1 MRRALLAALL
11 LAGLALPAAEAQRA
25 TLTAPRQNMTPLTL
39 RAEHGQDHWRIL
51 VLEGGME
58 SQRIEVQ
65 SDLPEVRP
73 RLADAD
79 GDGAPD
85 LWVPVIGGNA
95 NTAWEVWLMRPA
107 EARFVR
113 AGEVSGLGFSRDR
126 GGMLVALGRNGC
138 CASSLTWH
146 RFSAEGALREAFA
159 VERQEGFSR
168 ALACEGLAIAEE
180 PPAATVRAACGLAVG
195 QMPGRRLGVP

>member
-1 MRRALLAALL
+1 MRRALVL
-11 LAGLALPAAEAQRA
+11 LALFAATAAEAERA
-25 TLTAPRQNMTPLTL
+25 TLRATRPNMTPLTL
-39 RAEHGQDHWRIL
+39 QATHEAEHWRIL

-58 SQRIEVQ
+58 SQRIAVQ
-65 SDLPEVRP
+65 SDMPGTRP

-85 LWVPVIGGNA
+85 LFVPVIGGNA

-113 AGEVSGLGFSRDR
+113 AGEVSGLGFARDR

-138 CASSLTWH
+138 CGSTLTWH
-146 RFSAEGALREAFA
+146 RFAADGAMREAFA

-168 ALACEGLAIAEE
+168 ALSCEGLPMTEE
-180 PPAATVRAACGLAVG
+180 PPAAMVRAACGLAVG
-195 QMPGRRLGVP
+195 QMPGRRLSVP